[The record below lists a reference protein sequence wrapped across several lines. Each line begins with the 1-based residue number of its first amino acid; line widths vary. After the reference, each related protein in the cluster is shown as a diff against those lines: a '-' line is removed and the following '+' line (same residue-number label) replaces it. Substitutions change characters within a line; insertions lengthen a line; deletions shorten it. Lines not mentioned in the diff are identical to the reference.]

1 MNFLEMQ
8 TAAQKDS
15 SLIIL
20 TEFVETRTVTAS
32 GNN

>member
-1 MNFLEMQ
+1 MDFLEMQ
-8 TAAQKDS
+8 TEAQEES

-20 TEFVETRTVTAS
+20 TEFVETRTVSAT